1 MHRPWGWKEACHVL
15 ETAGKR
21 GRGRAWLQKRLE
33 PQAGATTEDH
43 ASASR
48 VFFFIPGAG
57 GAAQSLRFERVT
69 LAVAGATDSRGRHG
83 SGDTDEMTTGEA
95 QVPGAIPEPERELQ
109 AKSSRFRMHLGG
121 EADDTGGVRVS

>member
-1 MHRPWGWKEACHVL
+1 M
-15 ETAGKR
+15 
-21 GRGRAWLQKRLE
+21 RL
-33 PQAGATTEDH
+33 GF
-43 ASASR
+43 SSLSR
-48 VFFFIPGAG
+48 EQG
-57 GAAQSLRFERVT
+57 GAAQSLCFERVT

-109 AKSSRFRMHLGG
+109 AKSSRFRTHLGG